1 MSNWI
6 LGGDGTAFAGDFA
19 VEENA
24 TITVSDA
31 DGQMLNA
38 AFGGRVTLP
47 KKAVIAWGRR
57 PDAGEAVVTAAA
69 FACPADFSEWT
80 DGTGGSVRVK
90 VIGNKLKIKV
100 RTGLCVVIR

>member
-1 MSNWI
+1 MV
-6 LGGDGTAFAGDFA
+6 D
-19 VEENA
+19 ENA

-47 KKAVIAWGRR
+47 KKAVIVWGRR

-69 FACPADFSEWT
+69 LVCPADFSEWT
-80 DGTGGSVRVK
+80 DGTGRNVRVN
-90 VIGNKLKIKV
+90 VVGNTLRIKG